1 MRGAGLTYAKL
12 TLMALLWG
20 GTFVSG
26 RVATAEMAP
35 PAVAMWRYAIAV
47 VALLALAHALQGGL
61 ARLNA
66 RQWVGVV
73 LLGATGVLLFNL
85 CFMYGLA
92 RVPASRASLIMAVN
106 PAVTLLGAA
115 LFLHEHLTRG
125 KVLGIAVALIGVAIV
140 LGHGNPVNLF
150 GGSVGIGEVV
160 LFGCPFA
167 WAANT
172 LVAKRM
178 LPDVSA
184 IAATTWSAIV
194 GTAML
199 AVVNVFTGTLV
210 PTAASWRTWGAVLF
224 LAIFGTAIALVLFY
238 DGVRR
243 IGAARA
249 SVFINLVP
257 VFAVVLG
264 VLLLGEPLDLSMVA
278 GGALVVAG
286 VYLLNRPE
294 ALRRLAGTT
303 HAA

>member
-1 MRGAGLTYAKL
+1 MRGAGVTYAKL

-20 GTFVSG
+20 GTFIGG
-26 RVATAEMAP
+26 RIATGEMAP

-47 VALLALAHALQGGL
+47 VPLLALAYALEGGL

-66 RQWVGVV
+66 RQWVGVA

-115 LFLHEHLTRG
+115 IFLRERMTRG
-125 KVLGIAVALIGVAIV
+125 KVLGVLVALAGVVVV
-140 LGHGNPVNLF
+140 LSHGNPVNLAR
-150 GGSVGIGEVV
+150 GSVGAGEIV
-160 LFGCPFA
+160 LFGCPLA

-172 LVAKRM
+172 VVARRM

-184 IAATTWSAIV
+184 IAATAWSAIV

-199 AVVNVFTGTLV
+199 AIVNVFTGTLA
-210 PTAASWRTWGAVLF
+210 PLDASWRAWAALLF
-224 LAIFGTAIALVLFY
+224 LAVFGTAIALVLFY

-243 IGAARA
+243 LGAARA

-264 VLLLGEPLDLSMVA
+264 VLLLGERLELSMVT

-294 ALRRLAGTT
+294 PPRRLAGTT

>member
-1 MRGAGLTYAKL
+1 MRGAAVTYSKL

-20 GTFVSG
+20 GTFIGG
-26 RVATAEMAP
+26 RIATGEMAP
-35 PAVAMWRYAIAV
+35 PAVAMWRYAIAI
-47 VALLALAHALQGGL
+47 VALLVLAYAFEGGL
-61 ARLNA
+61 SRLNQ
-66 RQWVGVV
+66 RQWVGVT

-92 RVPASRASLIMAVN
+92 RVPASRASLIMAIN

-115 LFLHEHLTRG
+115 LFLHERLTRG
-125 KVLGIAVALIGVAIV
+125 NVLGIGIALAGVAVV
-140 LGHGNPVNLF
+140 LGHGNPANLF
-150 GGSVGIGEVV
+150 RGSVGLGEIVF
-160 LFGCPFA
+160 FGCPLA

-172 LVAKRM
+172 LIAKRM

-184 IAATTWSAIV
+184 IAATTWSAIT

-199 AVVNVFTGTLV
+199 VVVNVFTGTVV
-210 PTAASWRTWGAVLF
+210 PPSVSWRTWGAVLF
-224 LAIFGTAIALVLFY
+224 IAIFGTAIGLMLFY

-243 IGAARA
+243 IGAART

-264 VLLLGEPLDLSMVA
+264 VALLDEPLELSMAA
-278 GGALVVAG
+278 GGVLVVAG
-286 VYLLNRPE
+286 IFVLNWPQ
-294 ALRRLAGTT
+294 APRRLAGTT

>member
-1 MRGAGLTYAKL
+1 VRGAGVTYAKL

-20 GTFVSG
+20 GTFIGG
-26 RVATAEMAP
+26 RIATGEMAP

-47 VALLALAHALQGGL
+47 VPLLALAYALEGGL

-66 RQWVGVV
+66 RQWVGVA

-115 LFLHEHLTRG
+115 IFLRERMTRG
-125 KVLGIAVALIGVAIV
+125 KVLGVLVALAGVVVV
-140 LGHGNPVNLF
+140 LSHGNPVNLAR
-150 GGSVGIGEVV
+150 GSVGAGEIV
-160 LFGCPFA
+160 LFGCPLA

-172 LVAKRM
+172 VVARRM

-184 IAATTWSAIV
+184 IAATAWSAIV

-199 AVVNVFTGTLV
+199 AIVNVFTGTLA
-210 PTAASWRTWGAVLF
+210 PLDASWRAWAALLF
-224 LAIFGTAIALVLFY
+224 LAVFGTAIALVLFY

-243 IGAARA
+243 LGAARA

-264 VLLLGEPLDLSMVA
+264 VLLLGERLELSMVT

-294 ALRRLAGTT
+294 PPRRLAGTT